1 MMVSHQGKW
10 RIGAALAA
18 MLLPLCV
25 WAQTP
30 PMIHYQGRLFRSS
43 TGEPEEGLKEFRFR
57 MVNTEAGSYTK
68 LYWGEDQDVLV
79 ANGFYEVELGRVE
92 PIPPE
97 IFSATE
103 VYLEIQVE
111 SDQAMTPRQRILA
124 VPFAFQA
131 DLLDGMSSEEFVA
144 ASDFIDHASNPSA
157 HHVKTSHAAEIVS
170 GVFSEERIPSSIA
183 RQSALDAHK
192 NDTNN
197 PHKVNLQQ
205 AGAVTDHDLLINA
218 KGYLGHAAIEA
229 HIKGLANRPSTPR
242 NDHACPSGMVQSG
255 DSCVDSAPYRIS
267 GQALAYQATWFEA
280 ASLCAGG
287 GKRLCLL
294 GEWYPACHGAEGLG
308 IDDIGSLQEWVDQW
322 TSEGQEMNLRP
333 VAAGQG
339 SCTSIRRLNASSTAR
354 FRCCK

>member
-1 MMVSHQGKW
+1 MVSHQGKW
-10 RIGAALAA
+10 RIYAILAA
-18 MLLPLCV
+18 ILLPLCV
-25 WAQTP
+25 EAQTP

-92 PIPPE
+92 PIPAE

-131 DLLDGMSSEEFVA
+131 DLLDGMSSEEFVS
-144 ASDFIDHASNPSA
+144 ASDFIGHATNASA
-157 HHVKTSHAAEIVS
+157 HHVKTTHAGEITS
-170 GVFSEERIPSSIA
+170 GVFSEDRIPSSIA

-192 NDTNN
+192 NDFNN

-218 KGYLGHAAIEA
+218 KGYLGHSAIEA
-229 HIKGLANRPSTPR
+229 HIKGLANRPATPM

-255 DSCVDSAPYRIS
+255 DSCVDLALYRKS
-267 GQALAYQATWFEA
+267 GQTEAYQTTWFEA
-280 ASLCAGG
+280 ASLCAEN

-294 GEWYPACHGAEGLG
+294 GEWYPVCDAAEDLE

-339 SCTSIRRLNASSTAR
+339 SCTSIRRLTSSSTAR

>member
-1 MMVSHQGKW
+1 MVSHQGKW
-10 RIGAALAA
+10 RICAALAA
-18 MLLPLCV
+18 LLLPACV

-57 MVNTEAGSYTK
+57 MVDTKEGSYNQ

-131 DLLDGMSSEEFVA
+131 DLLDGRSSEEFVA
-144 ASDFIDHASNPSA
+144 SGDFIAHATNPSA
-157 HHVKTSHAAEIVS
+157 HHVKTTAAGEITS

-183 RQSALDAHK
+183 RKSALDAHK
-192 NDTNN
+192 SDFNN

-205 AGAVTDHDLLINA
+205 AGAVTDHDELINA
-218 KGYLGHAAIEA
+218 KGFLGHSAIEA
-229 HIKGLANRPSTPR
+229 HIKGLANRPATPR
-242 NDHACPSGMVQSG
+242 NDHACPEEMVQSG
-255 DSCVDSAPYRIS
+255 DSCVDKDLYIRSGETQPY
-267 GQALAYQATWFEA
+267 LATWFEA
-280 ASLCAGG
+280 ASLCAQE

-294 GEWYPACHGAEGLG
+294 GEWYPACDEAEDLD
-308 IDDIGSLQEWVDQW
+308 IDNIGVLQEWVDQW

-339 SCTSIRRLNASSTAR
+339 SCTSIRRLTASSTAR